1 MAGTGLTT
9 PRGALPDGLE
19 AYRSIGPFDA
29 ESLPKGLRAEHNLKP
44 GTWALVELTEGSL
57 RFVWDDEEGAA
68 EGLVA
73 PASLVVPPEVL
84 HHVEGDGPFA
94 MEIAFFR

>member
-1 MAGTGLTT
+1 MAGVDPAT
-9 PRGALPDGLE
+9 PRGALPDGVA

-44 GTWALVELTEGSL
+44 GTWAVVELTEGSL
-57 RFVWDDEEGAA
+57 RLVWDDEEGGAVDLA
-68 EGLVA
+68 A

-84 HHVEGDGPFA
+84 HHVEREGPFA
-94 MEIAFFR
+94 LRIAFYR